1 MEASE
6 AKPVTAPRILLG
18 LFIVG
23 QLVFLFTTNF
33 LGFVQEYKD
42 QIPKHWQA
50 PIERI
55 APGFTKQEGH
65 VWELTQTLSRL
76 TEMWEHGTGQA
87 QQWMLFA
94 PRIGKDCT
102 FPAVELTDSQAMPQA
117 PELWLSD
124 NEPEDIERFFRFGN
138 FRLRRFENNLVVDL
152 SADDSEA
159 KEEIDR
165 YLKKDGDLVFAYLQW
180 RLEQIQQRK
189 TTRQQPHQV
198 ILLMRRY
205 RINDPG
211 EGEQLWEG
219 PHTTPVARWQP
230 GIAENPNFLPLEMYN
245 PVTKQFESVPK

>member
-1 MEASE
+1 MKALKISPVASRNSRSSTP
-6 AKPVTAPRILLG
+6 KPAGKSGFRRARLS
-18 LFIVG
+18 
-23 QLVFLFTTNF
+23 FT
-33 LGFVQEYKD
+33 
-42 QIPKHWQA
+42 QA
-50 PIERI
+50 
-55 APGFTKQEGH
+55 
-65 VWELTQTLSRL
+65 TLPFARQGRG
-76 TEMWEHGTGQA
+76 GT
-87 QQWMLFA
+87 
-94 PRIGKDCT
+94 
-102 FPAVELTDSQAMPQA
+102 QAMPQA